1 MFQIKKYVIIFIR
14 ISIAFFLFAMANQ
27 KHGIVDFYNGN
38 PKNIAD
44 FMTAMQSTGL
54 YWNMIAIS
62 QVTIGALLM
71 SQRFSLLG
79 AIMLVPM
86 LFNVFFI
93 TVSLNFGTTIYL
105 NATLLILNFIL
116 LAYDYKKLLPI
127 IGYQNEVSIFKKS
140 TYRFDVLILF
150 GIGLIILDEVL
161 SLFLHRNLH
170 LKIVGISIFI
180 IAHFYLY
187 KKKSYID

>member
-1 MFQIKKYVIIFIR
+1 MTKNIFIIVIR

-127 IGYQNEVSIFKKS
+127 IGYQNEVSIFKKP
-140 TYRFDVLILF
+140 TYKFDILILF
-150 GIGLIILDEVL
+150 GIALIILDEVL
-161 SLFLHRNLH
+161 SLFLHHNLH
-170 LKIVGISIFI
+170 LKFAGILIFI
-180 IAHFYLY
+180 IAHFYFY

>member
-187 KKKSYID
+187 KKKSHID

>member
-127 IGYQNEVSIFKKS
+127 IGYQNEASIFKKS

-180 IAHFYLY
+180 IAHFYFY